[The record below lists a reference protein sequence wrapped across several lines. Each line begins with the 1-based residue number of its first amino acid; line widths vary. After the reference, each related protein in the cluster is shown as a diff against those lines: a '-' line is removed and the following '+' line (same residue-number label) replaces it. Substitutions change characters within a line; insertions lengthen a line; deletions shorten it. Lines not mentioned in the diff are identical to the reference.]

1 MKILKITTHWTPEEA
16 DAIYQFLDNY
26 KEALWQS
33 YGEDIVQMHKTIHD
47 QQQASH
53 IAFDHLDDELP
64 VKPLV

>member
-33 YGEDIVQMHKTIHD
+33 YGEDIVQMYKTTRD
-47 QQQASH
+47 EQLGDYEET
-53 IAFDHLDDELP
+53 AFDDEIP
-64 VKPLV
+64 F